1 MKTCR
6 KNSTWIPYSQSV
18 PQLLKIVMI
27 LEYIHGY
34 LVVYVREKLQTK
46 IHVFKLRQLTK
57 MLKCQ
62 GKTSKIF
69 KLSQLTKNAKK
80 QSKPSL

>member
-1 MKTCR
+1 MKACR

-18 PQLLKIVMI
+18 LQLLKIVMI

-34 LVVYVREKLQTK
+34 LDVYVREKLRTK
-46 IHVFKLRQLTK
+46 INVFKLRQLTK

-62 GKTSKIF
+62 GKTSNKDI
-69 KLSQLTKNAKK
+69 
-80 QSKPSL
+80 